1 MNLFLSL
8 SFSLFVLLSLA
19 RHDFRKITRAAIGLN
34 PERIVGTCTGPCGR
48 YVYKGEPGAMCFE
61 CRQLPLE
68 EVQRIEKEKK
78 EAEEQRARDE
88 AAAVKE
94 AARVKAARSM
104 AGKPVRVQFGSEVE
118 SEGKAWADDEKEGK
132 DRGEGGAGG
141 AGGAGGGGR
150 RGKGGRGKGK
160 DEKDKVAKRA
170 KKDGGLVEDGEDGG
184 GGDSAK
190 AAGPTNPAKKQKIK
204 TEAPPPSR
212 CAVQ

>member
-88 AAAVKE
+88 AAQAE
-94 AARVKAARSM
+94 AAARRDNYTGKANALYTACYQKKNPDM
-104 AGKPVRVQFGSEVE
+104 AKINMLIDAGVNIRYQVRVVG
-118 SEGKAWADDEKEGK
+118 
-132 DRGEGGAGG
+132 
-141 AGGAGGGGR
+141 
-150 RGKGGRGKGK
+150 
-160 DEKDKVAKRA
+160 
-170 KKDGGLVEDGEDGG
+170 
-184 GGDSAK
+184 
-190 AAGPTNPAKKQKIK
+190 
-204 TEAPPPSR
+204 
-212 CAVQ
+212 